1 MHFFGVNFFL
11 QKFCSCKKNDK
22 YEVCWIVLLF
32 PNVSGEYQYICQC
45 GVIDGLLPLWFP
57 RQTRALCSQ
66 SGCCG
71 DRAHV
76 SSSGRISRK
85 SPSSSHGSWAPDGVR
100 SGIITHNRHLQ
111 SFQDCNPSVYSSG
124 ALVLLCP
131 NPWWRIQCG
140 PKRLGSTPFQ
150 LGAVCFDRSSLN
162 ERFQNKAAYPGGKLR
177 AVSTTSIRGLSTNCP
192 LKAINGS

>member
-1 MHFFGVNFFL
+1 MTERIFWSNSARWV
-11 QKFCSCKKNDK
+11 
-22 YEVCWIVLLF
+22 VLLF

-71 DRAHV
+71 GPCTRFFLWQDL
-76 SSSGRISRK
+76 SK
-85 SPSSSHGSWAPDGVR
+85 KPSSSHGSWAPDGVR
-100 SGIITHNRHLQ
+100 SGVITHNRHLQ

-131 NPWWRIQCG
+131 NPWWRTQCG

-150 LGAVCFDRSSLN
+150 LGAVCFDRSGLN

-177 AVSTTSIRGLSTNCP
+177 AVSTTSSRGLSTNCP

>member
-1 MHFFGVNFFL
+1 MTERIFWSNSARWETWV
-11 QKFCSCKKNDK
+11 
-22 YEVCWIVLLF
+22 VLLF

-85 SPSSSHGSWAPDGVR
+85 SPAAVTALEPQMESGRALSHTTVIFKAFRIAIHRCIHP
-100 SGIITHNRHLQ
+100 
-111 SFQDCNPSVYSSG
+111 
-124 ALVLLCP
+124 VLLFCFVLIHDGI
-131 NPWWRIQCG
+131 IQCG

-150 LGAVCFDRSSLN
+150 LGAGCFDRSSLN

-177 AVSTTSIRGLSTNCP
+177 AVSTTSSRGLSTNCP
-192 LKAINGS
+192 FKAINGS

>member
-1 MHFFGVNFFL
+1 MTETIFWSNSARWETWV
-11 QKFCSCKKNDK
+11 
-22 YEVCWIVLLF
+22 VLLF

-45 GVIDGLLPLWFP
+45 GVIDGLLQLWFP

-71 DRAHV
+71 GPCTRFFLWQDL
-76 SSSGRISRK
+76 SK
-85 SPSSSHGSWAPDGVR
+85 KPSSSHGSWAPDGVR
-100 SGIITHNRHLQ
+100 S
-111 SFQDCNPSVYSSG
+111 
-124 ALVLLCP
+124 ALSHTTVIFKAFRIAIHRCIHPVLLFCFVLIH
-131 NPWWRIQCG
+131 NGILQCG

-177 AVSTTSIRGLSTNCP
+177 AVSTTSIRGLCTNCP